1 MIPKRIDHDPDCDN
15 YRALAIYIADAA
27 LGKTPGEK
35 TLFSWYSG
43 GLGDTANYWQ
53 GLEDVELAQTLN
65 QRSKAGKT
73 YHLMVSFRPEDE
85 GKLTEGVLRDIEGM
99 LAAALGFYEHQRHC
113 GVHLNTANLHMHIA
127 FSMIHPQTYNRH
139 APYRDQYKLLR
150 ACRAIEQ
157 KYGLT
162 VDKGMEP
169 DAPKRDRQASAKIQT
184 IESQSGQESLFSYVL
199 RHKPDIMAK
208 LTPAT
213 SWPEVHVAFLQN
225 GLSLVPAGNGLKIKD
240 RYGKHHVKPSVI
252 DRLWSKANLE
262 ARFGPL
268 ETPSSELLQSVKAG
282 RRYEARPLQV
292 NPERDGLYQDFLTEI
307 AARRSTLASIN
318 QEGAR
323 LYEAHKEKW
332 EQKRRGIKLM
342 PMLKADR
349 QRVNLALQNR
359 EREELA
365 SLRANVAMK
374 RKEARAER
382 PYTSWNTYLQHL
394 AGQGHETALAI
405 LRSKNMEVQPE
416 AAAVFQVNHQSHE
429 PERPQLKQEQRALNA
444 PGISYR
450 HQRALLTVFKMR
462 ELIEE
467 ENASGNT
474 PLELRF
480 RIDGKGTVIFN
491 VPGGAIRDNG
501 REITF
506 SAGSGAIKD
515 LALKFAKKR
524 WGDHSILSDS
534 NTIRF
539 DSGKVRQKSTV
550 LADNQM
556 IK

>member
-1 MIPKRIDHDPDCDN
+1 MIPKRIDHDSACDN
-15 YRALAIYIADAA
+15 YRALALYIADAA

-35 TLFSWYSG
+35 TIFSWYSG
-43 GLGDTANYWQ
+43 GLGDTGDYWQ
-53 GLEDVELAQTLN
+53 GLEDVELVQALN
-65 QRSKAGKT
+65 QRTRAGKT

-85 GKLTEGVLRDIEGM
+85 DKLTEKVLQDIEDM
-99 LAAALGFYEHQRHC
+99 LAAALGFEEHQRHC
-113 GVHLNTANLHMHIA
+113 GAHCNTANLHMHIA

-150 ACRAIEQ
+150 VCRAIEQ
-157 KYGLT
+157 KYSLT
-162 VDKGMEP
+162 VDKGLEP
-169 DAPKRDRQASAKIQT
+169 DAPKLDSQASAKVKN
-184 IESQSGQESLFSYVL
+184 IESQSGCESLFSYVL
-199 RHKPDIMAK
+199 RHKPDIMEK

-213 SWPEVHVAFLQN
+213 NWPEVHIAFLQN

-240 RYGKHHVKPSVI
+240 RYGKHHVKPSDI

-262 ARFGPL
+262 ARFGPF
-268 ETPSSELLQSVKAG
+268 EATSNELLQNVKADH
-282 RRYEARPLQV
+282 RYEARPLQV

-307 AARRSTLASIN
+307 AARRSALAFIN
-318 QEGAR
+318 QEGER
-323 LYEAHKEKW
+323 LYEAHKEKG
-332 EQKRRGIKLM
+332 EQKRREIKLM

-365 SLRANVAMK
+365 ALRADVAMK

-394 AGQGHETALAI
+394 AAQGHETALAV

-416 AAAVFQVNHQSHE
+416 AVVAFQANVQSHE
-429 PERPQLKQEQRALNA
+429 SERPRLEQEQSALNT

-450 HQRALLTVFKMR
+450 HQRALLTVLKMR

-467 ENASGNT
+467 ENVVGNV

-491 VPGGAIRDNG
+491 LSGGAIRDNG
-501 REITF
+501 CEITF
-506 SAGSGAIKD
+506 SADSEVIKD
-515 LALKFAKKR
+515 LAFKFAKKR
-524 WGDHSILSDS
+524 WGGTFNSTGRQRHTDWQRQDS
-534 NTIRF
+534 AKR
-539 DSGKVRQKSTV
+539 
-550 LADNQM
+550 L
-556 IK
+556 